1 MTMENML
8 VGAIN
13 MQDQDSIEIA
23 LLAPPTSA
31 HRGAWSHYWQKVG
44 QPWRTEPETDADRQV
59 YLMQRLTIRP
69 DLEEGVYPFKD
80 IKLDRADVE
89 WLLANHEQGRG
100 PVDWHDP
107 QQRNRLGIDLR
118 GANLR
123 GANLHGLPL
132 SHMLGGLNWRER
144 DRTPERREAAAV
156 HLEGAIL
163 SGAHLER
170 AELYM
175 AYLERADLYMAH
187 LANASL
193 RKAHLEG
200 ASLRKAYLVYTDEQ
214 NNGPRGARP
223 PVKFSPAD
231 LRAAFF
237 DSTTDLRSVFLGD
250 ERHGFVR
257 LADVQWGGVNLAI
270 VDWTPV
276 KILGDEGKARKMV
289 HTGKDAQEAHIA
301 DFRDAVRANRQLSVA
316 LQSQGL
322 NEEATRFAYRAQ
334 LLQREVLKLQR
345 KYAAYLFSIFL
356 DLLAGYGY
364 QPIRS
369 VISYLLVISIFS
381 IMYFVLGKTTG
392 PQFSPLGAVV
402 FSLTS
407 FHGRGFFP
415 GGIPLDDPITVTAAL
430 QAVVGLTI
438 EISFIATFTQRFFG
452 K

>member
-1 MTMENML
+1 MSEQNNTKTNTSML
-8 VGAIN
+8 LTAATK
-13 MQDQDSIEIA
+13 SSWA
-23 LLAPPTSA
+23 A
-31 HRGAWSHYWQKVG
+31 YWQEAG
-44 QPWRTEPETDADRQV
+44 QPWRIKPEIDIERQT
-59 YLMQRLTIRP
+59 LLKQRLSIQP

-80 IKLDRADVE
+80 FKLDRADIE
-89 WLLANHEQGRG
+89 WLLANHEHGRG
-100 PVDWHDP
+100 PVDWRDP
-107 QQRNRLGIDLR
+107 QQRDRLGLDLR

-144 DRTPERREAAAV
+144 YRTPERRETAAV
-156 HLEGAIL
+156 HLEGAVL
-163 SGAHLER
+163 SEAHLER

-175 AYLERADLYMAH
+175 AYLERADLYKAH

-200 ASLRKAYLVYTDEQ
+200 ASLRNAYLVYADE
-214 NNGPRGARP
+214 PRQQKSALELL
-223 PVKFSPAD
+223 PAD

-237 DSTTDLRSVFLGD
+237 DRTTDLRNIFLGD

-257 LADVQWGGVNLAI
+257 FADVQWDGVNLAM
-270 VDWTPV
+270 VDWAAI
-276 KILGDEGKARKMV
+276 KILGDEEKARRAVYSGKNAQDV
-289 HTGKDAQEAHIA
+289 HITDY
-301 DFRDAVRANRQLSVA
+301 RDAVRANRQLSVA

-322 NEEATRFAYRAQ
+322 NEEAAHFAYRAQ
-334 LLQREVLKLQR
+334 LLQREVLKLQKR
-345 KYAAYLFSIFL
+345 VDAYLFSIFL

-364 QPIRS
+364 QPVRS
-369 VISYLLVISIFS
+369 VISYLIVIALFS
-381 IMYFVLGKTTG
+381 VIYFILGETAG
-392 PQFSPLGAVV
+392 PYFSPLGSLV

-415 GGIPLDDPITVTAAL
+415 GGIPLDDPITVAAAL
-430 QAVVGLTI
+430 EAIVGLTI

>member
-1 MTMENML
+1 M
-8 VGAIN
+8 
-13 MQDQDSIEIA
+13 SIQGEMA
-23 LLAPPTSA
+23 DVMRPTSSQK
-31 HRGAWSHYWQKVG
+31 GAWAGYWQQVG
-44 QPWRTEPETDADRQV
+44 QPWRTEPEVDADRQA
-59 YLMQRLTIRP
+59 YLTHRLAIRP
-69 DLEEGVYPFKD
+69 DLEEGVYPFRD
-80 IKLDRADVE
+80 VKLDRADVE
-89 WLLANHEQGRG
+89 WLLTNHEDGRG
-100 PVDWHDP
+100 PVDWRDP
-107 QQRNRLGIDLR
+107 QQRDRLGIDLR
-118 GANLR
+118 GADLR

-144 DRTPERREAAAV
+144 DRTPERREMAAV
-156 HLEGAIL
+156 HLEGAVL

-193 RKAHLEG
+193 RKAHFEG
-200 ASLRKAYLVYTDEQ
+200 ASLRKAYLVYTEEQ
-214 NNGPRGARP
+214 DVEKKNTSK

-250 ERHGFVR
+250 EQHGFVR
-257 LADVQWGGVNLAI
+257 LADVQWGGVNMAI
-270 VDWTPV
+270 VDWAPI
-276 KILGDEGKARKMV
+276 KILGDEGKARKTI

-334 LLQREVLKLQR
+334 LLQREVLKLQKR
-345 KYAAYLFSIFL
+345 LAAYLFSIFL

-364 QPIRS
+364 QPARS
-369 VISYLLVISIFS
+369 VISYLLVISAFS
-381 IMYFVLGKTTG
+381 VIYFVLGETSG

-415 GGIPLDDPITVTAAL
+415 GGIPLDDPITVAASL

>member
-1 MTMENML
+1 ML
-8 VGAIN
+8 EQNRTGI
-13 MQDQDSIEIA
+13 SI
-23 LLAPPTSA
+23 PPRPTSSQNA
-31 HRGAWSHYWQKVG
+31 AWSTYWREVG
-44 QPWRTEPETDADRQV
+44 QPWRKEPEIDVERRA
-59 YLMQRLTIRP
+59 YLTQRLSIQP
-69 DLEEGVYPFKD
+69 DLEEGIYPFKD
-80 IKLDRADVE
+80 IKLDRADIE
-89 WLLANHEQGRG
+89 WLLANHENGRG
-100 PVDWHDP
+100 PVDWRDP
-107 QQRNRLGIDLR
+107 QQRDRPGIDLR

-123 GANLHGLPL
+123 GANLHRLPL
-132 SHMLGGLNWRER
+132 SHMLGGLTWRER
-144 DRTPERREAAAV
+144 DRTPERREMAAV

-175 AYLERADLYMAH
+175 AYLERSDLYMAH

-193 RKAHLEG
+193 RKAHFEG
-200 ASLRKAYLVYTDEQ
+200 ASLRKAYLVYTEEQ
-214 NNGPRGARP
+214 DQEKRA
-223 PVKFSPAD
+223 VKFSPAD

-237 DSTTDLRSVFLGD
+237 DSTTDLRSIFLGD

-270 VDWTPV
+270 IDWDPI
-276 KILGDEGKARKMV
+276 KILGDEGKARKMK
-289 HTGKDAQEAHIA
+289 HTGNDAQEAHIA
-301 DFRDAVRANRQLSVA
+301 DYRDAVRANRQLSVA

-334 LLQREVLKLQR
+334 LLQRQVLKFQGR
-345 KYAAYLFSIFL
+345 PFAYSFSFFL

-364 QPIRS
+364 QPARS
-369 VISYLLVISIFS
+369 IISYLLVIFTSAIV
-381 IMYFVLGKTTG
+381 YFILGEVTG
-392 PQFSPLGAVV
+392 PRFSPLGALV

-415 GGIPLDDPITVTAAL
+415 GGIPLDDPITVAASL
-430 QAVVGLTI
+430 EAVVGLTI